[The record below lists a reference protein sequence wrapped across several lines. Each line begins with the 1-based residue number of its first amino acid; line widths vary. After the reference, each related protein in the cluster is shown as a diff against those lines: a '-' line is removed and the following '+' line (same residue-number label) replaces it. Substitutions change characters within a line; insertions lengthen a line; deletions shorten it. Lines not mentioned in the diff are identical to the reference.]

1 MATKSCWLVVVAT
14 LLYVSM
20 AWAQPSIRAQYQN
33 DDQSLLSG
41 RPRKR
46 NDDSSILDRIDDS
59 DDDIKTFQE
68 HLESCHMH
76 IPCGF
81 AQYGLPRHLGS
92 SSRSSRFKP
101 IFKYTRS
108 YCSCDGGYDCVLTDN
123 RPDMDMYMFHCRQKD
138 RSGHMFKFP
147 NSRGWSLFLLPWQ
160 TNTLASSHRNIL
172 PIHKHSTQHVSLHKY
187 YNQKMPLFYKN
198 ELEKWLLTFETQAMK
213 KSGRIGTSQQ
223 LSILFSKYILQ
234 LSSQLLFFFQTS
246 PPENFITQNSQRRK
260 INPGLTSFIQECLMS
275 TAKWMTHLTKKY
287 SSSFYVVLIYFK
299 TCSTFT
305 QADTFLP
312 QTFKWSN
319 FGWNPTKCQISDV
332 CILWII

>member
-160 TNTLASSHRNIL
+160 KNTLASSHRIIL
-172 PIHKHSTQHVSLHKY
+172 PIHTLYTACKLTL
-187 YNQKMPLFYKN
+187 YNQKMPLFLQK
-198 ELEKWLLTFETQAMK
+198 
-213 KSGRIGTSQQ
+213 RIGKMTTYIWDSSNEKKWENASQQ
-223 LSILFSKYILQ
+223 LSIFVSKYILQ
-234 LSSQLLFFFQTS
+234 LSSQLLLFSYTNVPSGKFYNAKF
-246 PPENFITQNSQRRK
+246 PE
-260 INPGLTSFIQECLMS
+260 
-275 TAKWMTHLTKKY
+275 TKNQSRTNVFHTRVFTVYCKVDDP
-287 SSSFYVVLIYFK
+287 FDNKVFKFVLCCANIF
-299 TCSTFT
+299 
-305 QADTFLP
+305 
-312 QTFKWSN
+312 
-319 FGWNPTKCQISDV
+319 
-332 CILWII
+332 